1 MRIASRSCAPRSTAR
16 PVISCSI
23 KNSLNARLDEL
34 MRRQSVIESRATALN
49 DLADC
54 ERLPAFHLIERG
66 FEEPKRGT
74 DARLP
79 PAIAALRTGRRLAT
93 WLCPRPD
100 RAGGRRIHTAARSL
114 RKQSACDPQ
123 CASPTRA

>member
-1 MRIASRSCAPRSTAR
+1 RAPPPEGRVS
-16 PVISCSI
+16 
-23 KNSLNARLDEL
+23 
-34 MRRQSVIESRATALN
+34 RRQFLGDDRAAAGRRCGPGLKPELGQRTADRTRFVFVAILH
-49 DLADC
+49 LADC

-66 FEEPKRGT
+66 FEAPKGGT

-100 RAGGRRIHTAARSL
+100 RAGGRRIHTA
-114 RKQSACDPQ
+114 
-123 CASPTRA
+123 